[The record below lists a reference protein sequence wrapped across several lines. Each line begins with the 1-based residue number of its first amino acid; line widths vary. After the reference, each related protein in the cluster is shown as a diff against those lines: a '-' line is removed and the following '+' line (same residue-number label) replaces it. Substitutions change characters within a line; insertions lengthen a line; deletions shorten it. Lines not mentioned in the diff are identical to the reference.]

1 MSITLANEDKVLADV
16 EREIDMMNAKIH
28 RALRY
33 AGEAGV
39 NVARDPHRATT
50 FTDRTGNLRS
60 SIGSVV
66 IGQNS
71 PQFSGFKPI
80 NEGGEGADEG
90 KVYAREI
97 AATESI
103 STVSQRLCVVA
114 GKEYASYVAANGYDV
129 LDAAEIVSRKTFN
142 ELMQK

>member
-1 MSITLANEDKVLADV
+1 MSIALANEDKVLKDV
-16 EREIDMMNAKIH
+16 EHEIEMMNAKIH

-66 IGQNS
+66 VGPKNAQY
-71 PQFSGFKPI
+71 SGFKPI
-80 NEGGEGADEG
+80 SEGDEGAEEG
-90 KVYAREI
+90 KIYAREI
-97 AATESI
+97 ATESQ
-103 STVSQRLCVVA
+103 STVNQRLCVVA
-114 GKEYASYVAANGYDV
+114 GKEYASYVAAKGYDV